1 MKSKIPYSTQT
12 IDNNDIKNVIK
23 VLKSDYLTQG
33 PILGKFEKA
42 ISKFCKSKY
51 ALGVNSAT
59 SALYLACAAI
69 NFKKKDILWT
79 TPNTFVGTSNC
90 ALHLGGKVDFVD
102 IDYIDGNIDINDL
115 NKKLLIAKK
124 KGNLPK
130 VVIPVH
136 FAGLPTKQREI
147 YKLSKKY
154 NFKIIEDASHSLGA
168 KYYNHKVGNCFASDI
183 TVFSMHPVKTI
194 TTGEGGV
201 ITTNNKK
208 IYEKIK
214 ILRNSGITRDKKY
227 FVNKNYKKYDW
238 YYEQQLLGMN
248 FRMNEISAALGL
260 SQLKKINF
268 FVSKRNKIAKI
279 YKKYLDN
286 KFLILP
292 KINKNILSA
301 FHLYV
306 IKIKHKKYKDI
317 RNQLFNYLRKKNILV
332 NVHYIP
338 VHSQP
343 YYRKIQKFQRKQL
356 YLSEKHGESSLS
368 IPVYPKLKNKE
379 QFKIIK
385 LINGFLKKL

>member
-1 MKSKIPYSTQT
+1 M
-12 IDNNDIKNVIK
+12 
-23 VLKSDYLTQG
+23 
-33 PILGKFEKA
+33 
-42 ISKFCKSKY
+42 
-51 ALGVNSAT
+51 
-59 SALYLACAAI
+59 
-69 NFKKKDILWT
+69 
-79 TPNTFVGTSNC
+79 GTSNC

-124 KGNLPK
+124 RGNLPK

-201 ITTNNKK
+201 VTTNNKK

-268 FVSKRNKIAKI
+268 FVSKRNKIAKT

-301 FHLYV
+301 YHLYV